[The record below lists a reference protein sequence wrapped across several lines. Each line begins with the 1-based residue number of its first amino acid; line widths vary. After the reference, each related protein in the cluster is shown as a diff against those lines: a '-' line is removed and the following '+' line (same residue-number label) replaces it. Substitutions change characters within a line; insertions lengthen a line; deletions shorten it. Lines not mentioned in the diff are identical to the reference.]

1 MKDKFTN
8 RIILFFQNCGRSI
21 KNFFQKLWAWIL
33 YGIQWIAAIFTH
45 NKPEKP
51 DFSDGMVSP
60 AGGDS
65 TIVFDANQLKKTDA
79 DVTGA
84 TKALSLIHI

>member
-65 TIVFDANQLKKTDA
+65 TCLLYTSRCV
-79 DVTGA
+79 
-84 TKALSLIHI
+84 